1 MTTMNITININTLKV
16 SDQAKR
22 DRWDRITDCINTLG
36 IGEILIVTDS
46 VKRKYTNERVI
57 QALTST
63 GLMFI
68 INLDKNLLITAY
80 ACNIRAACAMYG
92 VYGYTRIPDAL
103 FRTINRNQTYH
114 SRLYSQYI

>member
-16 SDQAKR
+16 SDHAKR

-36 IGEILIVTDS
+36 IGEILIITDS
-46 VKRKYTNERVI
+46 VKRKYTNERVV

-63 GLMFI
+63 GLMFV

-80 ACNIRAACAMYG
+80 PSNIRAACAMYG
-92 VYGYTRIPDAL
+92 TYGYTRIPDTL